1 MATFGMGVASGK
13 LHEVTDV
20 TLAADWETASLG
32 RHLVHYGTGKEIDDL
47 NTDSQTTVIKN
58 PIEKVELD
66 SGLDEPITNIS
77 NSEHKATVEQ
87 LTDQDVI
94 NADCSLDSI
103 VNIDSKSNCVD
114 LEQTSNNDETMIN
127 KREGDLNSCCTD
139 LEQTSTC
146 DEATKNLS
154 DLNSCYIETDL
165 ASKCDEMIS
174 TSNQLHDE
182 NAEKYL
188 RLSEEVVSD
197 FEKQVQNKSLPN
209 AREQHSFGENNETF
223 NIISEKHVDQCEETA
238 LERKPIVATYTRTR
252 TSSEIK
258 GIEHDETQI
267 KRVSD
272 LSSRQNSSEG
282 ERSINGSRRSTR
294 KPDSSSRE
302 RRHKRHQEN
311 NRSRH
316 PSRKENQLENDDQI
330 NSRQEP
336 FYRRNDEYLNDRFQS
351 PRQPYESGKFTANKT
366 KVSD

>member
-47 NTDSQTTVIKN
+47 KTDSQTTVIQN
-58 PIEKVELD
+58 PIEKGELD
-66 SGLDEPITNIS
+66 SGLDELITYTS
-77 NSEHKATVEQ
+77 NSEHKATDEQ
-87 LTDQDVI
+87 STDQDI
-94 NADCSLDSI
+94 TKADCSSAST
-103 VNIDSKSNCVD
+103 VNIDSKSYCVD
-114 LEQTSNNDETMIN
+114 LEQTSIHDETIIN
-127 KREGDLNSCCTD
+127 KKEGDLNSCCTD

-146 DEATKNLS
+146 DEATRNLS
-154 DLNSCYIETDL
+154 GLNSCHTETEQ

-174 TSNQLHDE
+174 TSHQLNNE
-182 NAEKYL
+182 NVEKYL

-197 FEKQVQNKSLPN
+197 FEKQVQNKSLST

-223 NIISEKHVDQCEETA
+223 NIIDEKHVDQCEETA
-238 LERKPIVATYTRTR
+238 VERKPIVATYTRTR
-252 TSSEIK
+252 TSNEIK
-258 GIEHDETQI
+258 GIQHDETQI

-282 ERSINGSRRSTR
+282 ERSINGSRRSAR
-294 KPDSSSRE
+294 KQDSSSRE

-311 NRSRH
+311 NRSQH
-316 PSRKENQLENDDQI
+316 PSRKESQLENDDQI

-366 KVSD
+366 KVSY